1 MADTQT
7 ITKIDNENILIIT
20 TKEEKNIIGK
30 QSLLDQIA
38 AKEQELAKLRDLLTK
53 FD

>member
-1 MADTQT
+1 MADNQT
-7 ITKIDNENILIIT
+7 ITKIDKDNLLMVT
-20 TKEEKNIIGK
+20 TKEERNIIQK
-30 QSLLDQIA
+30 QALLDQIA